1 MSLERREIVSLE
13 IPADPATVWAHLRDP
28 ALVRRWHGWEHAGLE
43 DEIRAL
49 VTSAVETR
57 DLEGDRAVRTL
68 TWPNHDAVTVAG
80 SAHEPHTTRLTVT
93 RPSHDR
99 YSDDYDGV
107 LDEHDE
113 RWLADAHQLRFALR
127 VHPGQERRTL
137 SADGLDAGDRHDR
150 LLDRAGL
157 HGVRGV
163 PVGGHLQAR
172 RPDGTLLGGTV
183 LYKTEHQL
191 GLQLH
196 GITES
201 LLVIRERPAGS
212 HPPHGT
218 VDAVLSVYG
227 IDDETFEQV
236 MQRWSGWWQAAG
248 APPAVVGGR

>member
-28 ALVRRWHGWEHAGLE
+28 ALVRRWHAWEHAGLE

-137 SADGLDAGDRHDR
+137 SADGLDAGTGTTGCSTAPVCTACAACRW
-150 LLDRAGL
+150 AGTC
-157 HGVRGV
+157 RRDA
-163 PVGGHLQAR
+163 PTAR
-172 RPDGTLLGGTV
+172 CWAGPCSTRPST
-183 LYKTEHQL
+183 
-191 GLQLH
+191 
-196 GITES
+196 S
-201 LLVIRERPAGS
+201 SGS
-212 HPPHGT
+212 SCTGSP
-218 VDAVLSVYG
+218 S
-227 IDDETFEQV
+227 
-236 MQRWSGWWQAAG
+236 RCW
-248 APPAVVGGR
+248 